1 MTRLR
6 NSWIV
11 VLIAFAL
18 GAATILYIAH
28 LGEGSHAGD
37 CEICDLAANGPAVE
51 PGTLI
56 GETGAVLIGFAPGL
70 ETDELPTTVHSAAA
84 PRAPPIS

>member
-1 MTRLR
+1 VTRLR

-11 VLIAFAL
+11 LSIALAL
-18 GAATILYIAH
+18 GAATVLYVAH

-37 CEICDLAANGPAVE
+37 CEVCDLAANQSAVE
-51 PGTLI
+51 PGAVT
-56 GETGAVLIGFAPGL
+56 GEADAVLLECTPGL
-70 ETDELPTTVHSAAA
+70 ETDEVLTTAYSTAA